1 MREYVTITKDPR
13 TDLILAIG
21 GTDEAAD
28 ILQRTD
34 GFLSA
39 AARAY
44 DGLPIEQ
51 QQLRA
56 TTASHSLRAA
66 GHSVH
71 LDPALNTLSTPNG
84 ERDAALRYL
93 SQLGERVAA
102 AESGSEVA
110 GVLTRSPRRSP
121 GCCPSPGKS
130 SSMHVILHAHN
141 HAASTAQTA
150 ASTPPSPT
158 RPPAAAEPGAS
169 SLSRRPAA
177 KPVNPAGPGTRRGHP
192 APLDSRRN
200 P

>member
-1 MREYVTITKDPR
+1 MREYVTITKDPH
-13 TDLILAIG
+13 TDLVLAIG
-21 GTDEAAD
+21 GTDKAAD

-44 DGLPIEQ
+44 HGSPRGLPIEQ
-51 QQLRA
+51 QRLRA

-66 GHSVH
+66 QRPPH
-71 LDPALNTLSTPNG
+71 PALNTLSTPNG

-93 SQLGERVAA
+93 AQFGERVAA

-110 GVLTRSPRRSP
+110 GVLTRSPRWSP
-121 GCCPSPGKS
+121 GCCPSPGKL

-150 ASTPPSPT
+150 ASTPSSPT
-158 RPPAAAEPGAS
+158 
-169 SLSRRPAA
+169 
-177 KPVNPAGPGTRRGHP
+177 
-192 APLDSRRN
+192 
-200 P
+200 

>member
-13 TDLILAIG
+13 TDLVLAIG
-21 GTDEAAD
+21 GTDKAAD

-39 AARAY
+39 AAGAY
-44 DGLPIEQ
+44 DGFPHGLPIEQ

-93 SQLGERVAA
+93 AQLGERVAA

-110 GVLTRSPRRSP
+110 GGADEIVAPVTGLLPLTREVVVHARDPPRPQPRRP
-121 GCCPSPGKS
+121 HCTNGG
-130 SSMHVILHAHN
+130 LH
-141 HAASTAQTA
+141 TAE
-150 ASTPPSPT
+150 S
-158 RPPAAAEPGAS
+158 
-169 SLSRRPAA
+169 
-177 KPVNPAGPGTRRGHP
+177 HP
-192 APLDSRRN
+192 APGLPPPLNPAPAPSRAGPPRN

>member
-13 TDLILAIG
+13 TDLVLPS
-21 GTDEAAD
+21 AAPT
-28 ILQRTD
+28 RRPTSSSETD

-44 DGLPIEQ
+44 DGFPHGLPIEQ
-51 QQLRA
+51 RQLRA

-93 SQLGERVAA
+93 AQLGERVAA

-110 GVLTRSPRRSP
+110 GVLTRSPRQSP
-121 GCCPSPGKS
+121 GCCPSPGKL

-141 HAASTAQTA
+141 QAASTAQTA

-158 RPPAAAEPGAS
+158 RPPA
-169 SLSRRPAA
+169 SRR
-177 KPVNPAGPGTRRGHP
+177 R
-192 APLDSRRN
+192 
-200 P
+200 

>member
-1 MREYVTITKDPR
+1 MPDFRVREYVTITKDPR
-13 TDLILAIG
+13 TDLVLAIG
-21 GTDEAAD
+21 GTDKAAD

-39 AARAY
+39 AAGAY
-44 DGLPIEQ
+44 DRFPHGLPIEQ

-56 TTASHSLRAA
+56 TTAWHSLRAA

-93 SQLGERVAA
+93 AQLGERVAA

-121 GCCPSPGKS
+121 GCCPSPGKL

-150 ASTPPSPT
+150 AGLHT
-158 RPPAAAEPGAS
+158 AES
-169 SLSRRPAA
+169 
-177 KPVNPAGPGTRRGHP
+177 HP
-192 APLDSRRN
+192 APGLPPPLNPAPAPSRAGPPRN